1 MALIS
6 PSPIVSTISGAL
18 GGTTFRRGRGSIV
31 ACHRPRKVATRSAR
45 AVAARARFQWAVA
58 RWQAL
63 SVDTRAAWGRL
74 AQGLQFTDRLGAA
87 RQLSGRALF
96 LRCEL
101 LSLEANAGVD
111 VGLLRSFQ
119 QPAML
124 AAGAESSASGSTYAY
139 FLSND
144 DTTPR
149 YVMFWG
155 AAFSGAPSLS
165 RVRSWRY
172 IGRIPWAN
180 GTLISAGPPALR
192 RFTLTG
198 AVRDNLGTRQAGQQ
212 LALRAR
218 AALFS
223 ASKGLPGPIL
233 YTACTIEA

>member
-31 ACHRPRKVATRSAR
+31 ACHRPRKVTTRSSR
-45 AVAARARFQWAVA
+45 AIAARARFQWAVA
-58 RWQAL
+58 RWRAL
-63 SVDTRAAWGRL
+63 SSDTRNAWGRL
-74 AQGLQFTDRLGAA
+74 AQGLQYTDRLGAA

-101 LSLEANAGVD
+101 LSLEANTGAD

-119 QPAML
+119 QPSML
-124 AAGAESSASGSTYAY
+124 SLGAEYSLSGAAYVYLSSADDST
-139 FLSND
+139 S
-144 DTTPR
+144 R

-155 AAFSGAPSLS
+155 SLFSGGTSLA

-172 IGRIPWAN
+172 LGRVSWSS
-180 GTLISAGPPALR
+180 GTLISAGPPAIR
-192 RFTLTG
+192 RFNVTSWISPT
-198 AVRDNLGTRQAGQQ
+198 LGTAQADMV
-212 LALRAR
+212 LALKCR

-223 ASKGLPGPIL
+223 ATKGLPGPL
-233 YTACTIEA
+233 LFTAALITA